1 MTDFESVADYLP
13 PIVLDI
19 VEIIGFEQTEQLIRK
34 FGGAS
39 VRFSCGRF
47 YYPKIVEA
55 VGAENAKLLRHYFGG
70 KQDPYIPRCAEA
82 LRMLRNQRFKA
93 EFDQLKAEKMSGR
106 MIMLELC
113 PKFAISERHGWDIIH
128 SFERQTAQQSTL
140 F

>member
-1 MTDFESVADYLP
+1 MTDLESVADYLP

-19 VEIIGFEQTEQLIRK
+19 VEIIGFESTEQLIRK
-34 FGGAS
+34 LGGAS
-39 VRFSCGRF
+39 VRFSCGQF

-55 VGAENAKLLRHYFGG
+55 VGAENANLLRHYFGG

-93 EFDQLKAEKMSGR
+93 EFDALKQQNISGR
-106 MIMLELC
+106 MAMVELC

-128 SFERQTAQQSTL
+128 SFERQERVQSSL

>member
-1 MTDFESVADYLP
+1 MSEFESVAEYLP
-13 PIVLDI
+13 PIVLEI
-19 VEIIGFEQTEQLIRK
+19 VEIIGFEQTERLIRQL
-34 FGGAS
+34 GGAS

-55 VGAENAKLLRHYFGG
+55 VGAENAQLLRHYFGG

-93 EFDQLKAEKMSGR
+93 EFDRLRGENVSGR

-113 PKFAISERHGWDIIH
+113 PKYGFSERHAWDIVH
-128 SFERQTAQQSTL
+128 RLSQNTQQIRL
-140 F
+140 L